1 MFDIGILVLVGVVQV
16 IGLVLLA
23 PLFTG
28 TSRWLRAKL
37 HTRKGPSVWQDYYDI
52 FKLMNRQD
60 IHTADSSFVSRLMPP
75 LFMGSCLVVAFGMPM
90 ISRMSPV
97 PVLADIITIIYL
109 MALPRFFFALAA
121 VDSSSAY
128 SGIGGIREL
137 IIGVL
142 VEPSMMFALFVAAL
156 ATGTTNVGVMGTVVG
171 AGMAQTPVAL
181 IVAGIAF
188 AVACYFELGKLPY
201 DAAEAEQEI
210 QEGPLQEYSGASLA
224 MIKVGM
230 GIKQIVVISWFV
242 AIFLPFGSAADM
254 SLLSLVIGAVVFIA
268 KVAVIG
274 FVASV
279 IENIV
284 ARVRWIYISRQTWVV
299 VGIAL
304 IAVVFSILGL

>member
-1 MFDIGILVLVGVVQV
+1 
-16 IGLVLLA
+16 
-23 PLFTG
+23 
-28 TSRWLRAKL
+28 
-37 HTRKGPSVWQDYYDI
+37 
-52 FKLMNRQD
+52 MNRQD

-242 AIFLPFGSAADM
+242 AIFLPFGSAADT
-254 SLLSLVIGAVVFIA
+254 SLVSLAIGVVVFIA